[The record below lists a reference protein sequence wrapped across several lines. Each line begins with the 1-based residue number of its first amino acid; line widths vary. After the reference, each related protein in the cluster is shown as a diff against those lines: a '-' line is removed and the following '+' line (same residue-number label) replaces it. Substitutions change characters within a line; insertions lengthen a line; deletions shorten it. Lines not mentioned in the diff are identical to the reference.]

1 MIEKRVTDLT
11 LEEFLSYGPQ
21 NASTNVEKPL
31 FRKTKDGRI
40 FEWKVDED
48 DRFCTLEDVFENAS
62 QSVGFN
68 IEFKLDDNTS
78 YKEEELVRVIL
89 VVLQVVQC

>member
-1 MIEKRVTDLT
+1 M
-11 LEEFLSYGPQ
+11 
-21 NASTNVEKPL
+21 
-31 FRKTKDGRI
+31 
-40 FEWKVDED
+40 
-48 DRFCTLEDVFENAS
+48 LEDVFENAS

-89 VVLQVVQC
+89 AVLQVVQC